1 MRVATIGF
9 AIACSTLTATTA
21 RAATCESLASLAL
34 PTATIT
40 AAEAVAAGAFSQPG
54 GRGGNPF
61 GDLPAFCRVAATLK
75 PTADSDIKMEVW
87 LPAPRA
93 EGAPG
98 NTAWNGK
105 FLMVGNGGWNG
116 NIDRN
121 ALAAGLRRGY
131 AAASTDT
138 GHQGGGG
145 PWMANAEKLVDF
157 GYRAVHETTAKAK
170 ALVNAYYGNTPRFSY
185 FQGCSAGGRQGLKAA
200 QKFPEDFDGIVA
212 GAPALNTTGRA
223 IFAVYAAQALH
234 KDEGSYIPSTKYQ
247 AIHRAVLEACD
258 AKDGVKDDVL
268 ENPRACTWDPK
279 TIECK
284 AGTDDASC
292 LTPAQVVAARA
303 LYQPVKN
310 SRTGKPIFSGLE
322 LGSEMGWST
331 FGSPQ
336 AFPIATQMFQQMV
349 FKNPAWDYKSLNYD
363 ADMAAVDAVEKG
375 NINAMDPNLKPFI
388 SRGGKLIQYHGWADQ
403 QIPSGTSPEYYTS
416 VAQALGGADKVKDN
430 YRLFMV
436 PGMGHCGGGDGT
448 TTFDMLSAL
457 EQWVEKGKAPDQIP
471 ASRIVDGRAD
481 RTRPL
486 CPYPQV
492 ASYKGSGNPDEAASF
507 VCK

>member
-1 MRVATIGF
+1 MLRRRTLASFGF
-9 AIACSTLTATTA
+9 AIAGSLTAA
-21 RAATCESLASLAL
+21 SAQAATCESLASQAL
-34 PTATIT
+34 PQATIT
-40 AAEAVAAGAFSQPG
+40 AAEAVAAGGFSQPG

-61 GDLPAFCRVAATLK
+61 ADLPAFCRVAATLK
-75 PTADSDIKMEVW
+75 PSAESDIKMEVW
-87 LPAPRA
+87 LPAS
-93 EGAPG
+93 G
-98 NTAWNGK
+98 WNGK

-116 NIDRN
+116 NVDRN
-121 ALAAGLRRGY
+121 AIAAGLRRGY

-138 GHQGGGG
+138 GHEGGGG
-145 PWMANAEKLVDF
+145 PWMANQEKLIDF

-170 ALVNAYYGNTPRFSY
+170 ALATAYYGNAPRLSY
-185 FQGCSAGGRQGLKAA
+185 FQGCSAGGRQGLKSA
-200 QKFPEDFDGIVA
+200 QKYPEDFDGIVA

-223 IFAVYAAQALH
+223 IFAVYAAQALR
-234 KDEGSYIPSTKYQ
+234 KEEGSYIPSSKYA

-268 ENPRACTWDPK
+268 ENPRACSWDPK

-310 SRTGKPIFSGLE
+310 AKTGKLIFSGLE

-331 FGSPQ
+331 FGSQQ

-349 FKNPAWDYKSLNYD
+349 FKNPAWDYKTLNYD
-363 ADMAAVDAVEKG
+363 SDMAAVDAVEKG
-375 NINAMDPNLKPFI
+375 NVNAMDPNLKPFI

-403 QIPSGTSPEYYTS
+403 QIPSGTSPEYYTA
-416 VAQALGGADKVKDN
+416 VTQALGGADKVKNN

-448 TTFDMLSAL
+448 ATFDMLTAL
-457 EQWVEKGKAPDQIP
+457 EQWVEQGKAPDQIP
-471 ASRIVDGRAD
+471 ASRVVEGRTD

-492 ASYKGSGNPDEAASF
+492 AAYKGSGSTDEASSF
-507 VCK
+507 VCKAR

>member
-1 MRVATIGF
+1 MTMQLRRPTL
-9 AIACSTLTATTA
+9 IAFVLVLALSPLAATTA
-21 RAATCESLASLAL
+21 RAASCESLASLTL
-34 PTATIT
+34 PQATIT
-40 AAEAVAAGAFSQPG
+40 AAEAVAPGAFTQPG

-61 GDLPAFCRVAATLK
+61 ADLPAFCRVAATLR

-87 LPAPRA
+87 LPAS
-93 EGAPG
+93 G
-98 NTAWNGK
+98 WNGK

-116 NIDRN
+116 NVDRN
-121 ALAAGLRRGY
+121 AIAAGLRRGY
-131 AAASTDT
+131 AAAGTDT
-138 GHQGGGG
+138 GHEGGGG
-145 PWMANAEKLVDF
+145 PWMANQEKLIDF

-170 ALVNAYYGNTPRFSY
+170 ALINAYYGNTPRLSY
-185 FQGCSAGGRQGLKAA
+185 FQGCSAGGRQGLKSA

-223 IFAVYAAQALH
+223 IFAVYAAQALR
-234 KDEGSYIPSTKYQ
+234 KEDGSYIPSSKYP
-247 AIHRAVLEACD
+247 AIHRAVLDACD

-284 AGTDDASC
+284 AGADDASC

-310 SRTGKPIFSGLE
+310 AKTGRLIFSGLE

-331 FGSPQ
+331 FGAQQ

-349 FKNPAWDYKSLNYD
+349 FKNPAWDFKTLNYD
-363 ADMAAVDAVEKG
+363 SDIALVDSIEKG

-403 QIPSGTSPEYYTS
+403 QIPSGTSPEYYTA
-416 VAQALGGADKVKDN
+416 VTQALGGADKVKNN

-448 TTFDMLSAL
+448 ATFDMLTAL

-471 ASRIVDGRAD
+471 ASRIVEGRTD

-492 ASYKGSGNPDEAASF
+492 AAYKGSGSTDEASSF
-507 VCK
+507 VCKAQ